1 MEKYLLNLREL
12 FSQDKKIIYKALLEK
27 KDWINKSFYVVGSL
41 STNEDLEDIFDNR
54 LRFKKLYINPELK
67 QDIRDE
73 ELKQVQEFRVLYL
86 FNNPPEVIANDEF
99 VIKYDFSY
107 LLDREYKMLFANFY
121 PCLNKDEILQKEED
135 RFVQIMKLFMSK
147 DLGDNVILMN
157 NQELTSSCF
166 YCKVIKEIQVN
177 KNLLDGY
184 LIQLRLAFQKL
195 NIPLVEVK

>member
-1 MEKYLLNLREL
+1 MEKNLLNLREL
-12 FSQDKKIIYKALLEK
+12 FSEDKKIIYKALLEK

-41 STNEDLEDIFDNR
+41 STNEDLEDIFDNKI
-54 LRFKKLYINPELK
+54 RFKRLYINPELK
-67 QDIRDE
+67 KDIQDE
-73 ELKQVQEFRVLYL
+73 ELKQVEDFRVLYL
-86 FNNPPEVIANDEF
+86 FDNPPEIVSNDEF

-121 PCLNKDEILQKEED
+121 PCLNKEEILQKEED

-177 KNLLDGY
+177 SNLLEGY
-184 LIQLRLAFQKL
+184 LIQLRLTCQKL

>member
-1 MEKYLLNLREL
+1 MEKNLLNLREL
-12 FSQDKKIIYKALLEK
+12 FSEDKKIIYKALLEK
-27 KDWINKSFYVVGSL
+27 KDWINKSFYVVGNL

-54 LRFKKLYINPELK
+54 IRFKRLYINPELK
-67 QDIRDE
+67 KDIQDE
-73 ELKQVQEFRVLYL
+73 ELKQVDDFRVLYL
-86 FNNPPEVIANDEF
+86 FDKPPEIVSNDEF

-121 PCLNKDEILQKEED
+121 PCLNKEEILQKEED

-177 KNLLDGY
+177 SNLLEGY
-184 LIQLRLAFQKL
+184 LIQLRLTCQKL

>member
-1 MEKYLLNLREL
+1 MEKNLLNLREL
-12 FSQDKKIIYKALLEK
+12 FSEDKKIIYKALLEK
-27 KDWINKSFYVVGSL
+27 KDWINKSFYVVGNL

-54 LRFKKLYINPELK
+54 IRFKRLYINPELK
-67 QDIRDE
+67 KDIQDE
-73 ELKQVQEFRVLYL
+73 ELKQVEDFRVLYL
-86 FNNPPEVIANDEF
+86 FDNPPEIVSNDEF

-121 PCLNKDEILQKEED
+121 PCLNKEEILQKEED

-177 KNLLDGY
+177 SNLLEGY
-184 LIQLRLAFQKL
+184 LIQLRLTCQKL
-195 NIPLVEVK
+195 NISLVEVK

>member
-1 MEKYLLNLREL
+1 MEKNLLNLREL
-12 FSQDKKIIYKALLEK
+12 FSEDKKIIYKALLEK
-27 KDWINKSFYVVGSL
+27 KDWINKSFYVVGNL

-54 LRFKKLYINPELK
+54 IRFKRLYINPELK
-67 QDIRDE
+67 KDIQDE
-73 ELKQVQEFRVLYL
+73 ELKQVEDFRELYL
-86 FNNPPEVIANDEF
+86 FDNPPEIVSNDEF

-121 PCLNKDEILQKEED
+121 PCLNKEEILQKEED

-177 KNLLDGY
+177 SNLLEGY
-184 LIQLRLAFQKL
+184 LIQLRLTCQKL

>member
-12 FSQDKKIIYKALLEK
+12 FSEDKKIIYKALLEK
-27 KDWINKSFYVVGSL
+27 KDWINKSFYVVGNL

-54 LRFKKLYINPELK
+54 IRFKRLYINPELK
-67 QDIRDE
+67 KDIQDE
-73 ELKQVQEFRVLYL
+73 ELKQVEDFRVLYL
-86 FNNPPEVIANDEF
+86 FDNPPEIISNDEF

-121 PCLNKDEILQKEED
+121 PCLNKEEILQKEED

-177 KNLLDGY
+177 SNLLEGY
-184 LIQLRLAFQKL
+184 LIQLRLTCQKL
-195 NIPLVEVK
+195 NISLVEVK

>member
-12 FSQDKKIIYKALLEK
+12 FSEDKKIIYKALLEK
-27 KDWINKSFYVVGSL
+27 KDWINKSFYVLGNL

-54 LRFKKLYINPELK
+54 IRFKRLYINPELK
-67 QDIRDE
+67 KDIQDE
-73 ELKQVQEFRVLYL
+73 ELKQVEDFRVLYL
-86 FNNPPEVIANDEF
+86 FDNPPEIVSNDEF

-121 PCLNKDEILQKEED
+121 PCLNKEEILQKEED

-177 KNLLDGY
+177 SNLLEGY
-184 LIQLRLAFQKL
+184 LIQLRLTCQKL

>member
-41 STNEDLEDIFDNR
+41 LTNEDLEDIFDNR

-67 QDIRDE
+67 QDIQDE

-147 DLGDNVILMN
+147 DLGDNVILMDD
-157 NQELTSSCF
+157 QELTSSCF

-184 LIQLRLAFQKL
+184 LIQLRLACQKL

>member
-1 MEKYLLNLREL
+1 MNLREL
-12 FSQDKKIIYKALLEK
+12 FSEDKKIIYKALLEK
-27 KDWINKSFYVVGSL
+27 KDWINKSFYVVGNL

-54 LRFKKLYINPELK
+54 IRFKRLYINPELK
-67 QDIRDE
+67 KDIQDE
-73 ELKQVQEFRVLYL
+73 ELKQVEDFRVLYL
-86 FNNPPEVIANDEF
+86 FDNPPEIVSNDEF

-121 PCLNKDEILQKEED
+121 PCLNKEEILQKEED
-135 RFVQIMKLFMSK
+135 RFVKIMKLFMSK

-177 KNLLDGY
+177 TNLLEGY
-184 LIQLRLAFQKL
+184 LIQLRLTCQKL

>member
-67 QDIRDE
+67 QDIQDE

-121 PCLNKDEILQKEED
+121 PCLNKNEILQKEED

-177 KNLLDGY
+177 KNLLGGY
-184 LIQLRLAFQKL
+184 LIQLRLACQKL

>member
-12 FSQDKKIIYKALLEK
+12 FSEDKKIIYKALLEK
-27 KDWINKSFYVVGSL
+27 KDWINKTFYVVGNL

-54 LRFKKLYINPELK
+54 IRFKRLYINPELK
-67 QDIRDE
+67 KDIQDE
-73 ELKQVQEFRVLYL
+73 ELKQVEDFRVLYL
-86 FNNPPEVIANDEF
+86 FDNPPEIVSNDEF

-121 PCLNKDEILQKEED
+121 PCLNKEEILQKEED

-177 KNLLDGY
+177 SNLLEGY
-184 LIQLRLAFQKL
+184 LIQLRLTCQKL
-195 NIPLVEVK
+195 NISLVEVK

>member
-12 FSQDKKIIYKALLEK
+12 FSEDKKIIYKALLEK
-27 KDWINKSFYVVGSL
+27 KDWINKSFYVVGNL

-54 LRFKKLYINPELK
+54 IRFKRLYINPELK
-67 QDIRDE
+67 KDIQDE
-73 ELKQVQEFRVLYL
+73 ELKQVEDFRVLYL
-86 FNNPPEVIANDEF
+86 FDNPPEIVSNDEF

-121 PCLNKDEILQKEED
+121 PCLNKEEILQKEED

-157 NQELTSSCF
+157 NQELTSSGF

-177 KNLLDGY
+177 SNLLEGY
-184 LIQLRLAFQKL
+184 LIQLRLTCQKL

>member
-41 STNEDLEDIFDNR
+41 SSNEDLEDIFDNR

-107 LLDREYKMLFANFY
+107 LLDREYKILFANFY

-184 LIQLRLAFQKL
+184 LIQLRLACQKL

>member
-12 FSQDKKIIYKALLEK
+12 FSEDKKIIYKALLEK
-27 KDWINKSFYVVGSL
+27 KDWINKSFYVVGNL

-54 LRFKKLYINPELK
+54 IRFKRLYINPELK
-67 QDIRDE
+67 KNIQDE
-73 ELKQVQEFRVLYL
+73 ELKQVEDFRVLYL
-86 FNNPPEVIANDEF
+86 FDNPPEIVSNDEF

-121 PCLNKDEILQKEED
+121 PCLNKEEILQKEED

-177 KNLLDGY
+177 SNLLEGY
-184 LIQLRLAFQKL
+184 LIQLRLTCQKL

>member
-1 MEKYLLNLREL
+1 MEKNLLNLREL
-12 FSQDKKIIYKALLEK
+12 FSEDKKIIYKALLEK
-27 KDWINKSFYVVGSL
+27 KDWINKSFYVVGNL

-54 LRFKKLYINPELK
+54 IRFKRLYINPELK
-67 QDIRDE
+67 KDIQDE
-73 ELKQVQEFRVLYL
+73 ELKQVEDFRVLYL
-86 FNNPPEVIANDEF
+86 FDNPPEIVSNDEF

-121 PCLNKDEILQKEED
+121 PCLNKEEILQKEED

-147 DLGDNVILMN
+147 DLGNNVILMN

-177 KNLLDGY
+177 SNLLEGY
-184 LIQLRLAFQKL
+184 LIQLRLTCQKL

>member
-12 FSQDKKIIYKALLEK
+12 FSEDKKIIYKALLEK
-27 KDWINKSFYVVGSL
+27 KDWINKSFYVVGNL
-41 STNEDLEDIFDNR
+41 STNDDLEDIFDNR
-54 LRFKKLYINPELK
+54 IRFKRLYINPELK
-67 QDIRDE
+67 KDIQDE
-73 ELKQVQEFRVLYL
+73 ELKQVEDFRVLYL
-86 FNNPPEVIANDEF
+86 FDNPPEIVSNDEF

-121 PCLNKDEILQKEED
+121 PCLNKEEILQKEED

-177 KNLLDGY
+177 SNLLEGY
-184 LIQLRLAFQKL
+184 LIQLRLTCQKL

>member
-12 FSQDKKIIYKALLEK
+12 FSEDKKIIYKALLEK
-27 KDWINKSFYVVGSL
+27 KDWINKSFYVLGNL

-54 LRFKKLYINPELK
+54 IRFKRLYINPELK
-67 QDIRDE
+67 KDIQDE
-73 ELKQVQEFRVLYL
+73 ELKQVDDFRVLYL
-86 FNNPPEVIANDEF
+86 FDNPPEIVSNDEF

-121 PCLNKDEILQKEED
+121 PCLNKEEILQKEED

-147 DLGDNVILMN
+147 DLGDNVILIN

-177 KNLLDGY
+177 SNLLEGY
-184 LIQLRLAFQKL
+184 LIQLRLTCQKL

>member
-12 FSQDKKIIYKALLEK
+12 FSEDKKIIYKALLEK
-27 KDWINKSFYVVGSL
+27 KDWINKSFYVVGNL

-54 LRFKKLYINPELK
+54 IRFKRLYINPELK
-67 QDIRDE
+67 KDIQDE
-73 ELKQVQEFRVLYL
+73 ELKQVEDFRVLYL
-86 FNNPPEVIANDEF
+86 FDNPPEIVSNDEF

-121 PCLNKDEILQKEED
+121 PCLNKEEILQKEED

-177 KNLLDGY
+177 SNLLEGY
-184 LIQLRLAFQKL
+184 LIQLRLTCQKL
-195 NIPLVEVK
+195 NISLVEVK

>member
-12 FSQDKKIIYKALLEK
+12 FSEDKKIIYKALLEK
-27 KDWINKSFYVVGSL
+27 KDWINKSFYVVGNL

-54 LRFKKLYINPELK
+54 IRFKRLYINPELK
-67 QDIRDE
+67 KDIQDE
-73 ELKQVQEFRVLYL
+73 ELKQVEDFRVLYL
-86 FNNPPEVIANDEF
+86 FDNPPEIVSNDEF
-99 VIKYDFSY
+99 GIKYDFSY

-121 PCLNKDEILQKEED
+121 PCLNKEEILQKEED

-177 KNLLDGY
+177 SNLLEGY
-184 LIQLRLAFQKL
+184 LIQLRLTCQKL

>member
-41 STNEDLEDIFDNR
+41 SSNEDLEDIFDNR

-67 QDIRDE
+67 QDIQDE

-184 LIQLRLAFQKL
+184 LIQLRLACQKL

>member
-1 MEKYLLNLREL
+1 MEKNLLNLREL
-12 FSQDKKIIYKALLEK
+12 FSEDKKIIYKALLEK
-27 KDWINKSFYVVGSL
+27 QDWINKSFYVVGNL

-54 LRFKKLYINPELK
+54 IRFKRLYINPELK
-67 QDIRDE
+67 KDIQDE
-73 ELKQVQEFRVLYL
+73 ELKQVEDFRVLYL
-86 FNNPPEVIANDEF
+86 FDNPPEIVSNDEF

-121 PCLNKDEILQKEED
+121 PCLNKEEILQKEED

-177 KNLLDGY
+177 SNLLEGY
-184 LIQLRLAFQKL
+184 LIQLRLTCQKL

>member
-12 FSQDKKIIYKALLEK
+12 FSEDKKIIYKALLEK
-27 KDWINKSFYVVGSL
+27 KDWINKSFYIVGNL

-54 LRFKKLYINPELK
+54 IRFKRLYINPELK
-67 QDIRDE
+67 KDIQDE
-73 ELKQVQEFRVLYL
+73 ELKQVEDFRVLYL
-86 FNNPPEVIANDEF
+86 FDNPPEIVSNDEF

-121 PCLNKDEILQKEED
+121 PCLNKEEILQKEED
-135 RFVQIMKLFMSK
+135 RFVQIMKLFMNK

-177 KNLLDGY
+177 SNLLEGY
-184 LIQLRLAFQKL
+184 LIQLRLTCQKL

>member
-1 MEKYLLNLREL
+1 M
-12 FSQDKKIIYKALLEK
+12 
-27 KDWINKSFYVVGSL
+27 
-41 STNEDLEDIFDNR
+41 
-54 LRFKKLYINPELK
+54 
-67 QDIRDE
+67 
-73 ELKQVQEFRVLYL
+73 
-86 FNNPPEVIANDEF
+86 
-99 VIKYDFSY
+99 IKYDFSY

-121 PCLNKDEILQKEED
+121 PCLNKEEILQKEED

-177 KNLLDGY
+177 SNLLEGY
-184 LIQLRLAFQKL
+184 LIQLRLTCQKL

>member
-12 FSQDKKIIYKALLEK
+12 FSEDKKIIYKALLEK
-27 KDWINKSFYVVGSL
+27 KDWINKSFYVVGNL

-54 LRFKKLYINPELK
+54 IRFKRLYINPELK
-67 QDIRDE
+67 KDIQDD
-73 ELKQVQEFRVLYL
+73 ELKQVEDFRVLYL
-86 FNNPPEVIANDEF
+86 FDNPPEIVSNDEF

-121 PCLNKDEILQKEED
+121 PCLNKEEILQKEED

-147 DLGDNVILMN
+147 DLGDNVILIN

-177 KNLLDGY
+177 SNLLEGY
-184 LIQLRLAFQKL
+184 LIQLRLTCQKL

>member
-12 FSQDKKIIYKALLEK
+12 FSEDKKIIYKALLEK
-27 KDWINKSFYVVGSL
+27 KDWINKSFYVVGNL

-54 LRFKKLYINPELK
+54 IRFKRLYINPELK
-67 QDIRDE
+67 KDIQDE
-73 ELKQVQEFRVLYL
+73 ELKQVEDFRVLYL
-86 FNNPPEVIANDEF
+86 FDNPPEIVSNDEF

-121 PCLNKDEILQKEED
+121 PCLNKEEILQKEED

-166 YCKVIKEIQVN
+166 YSKVIKEIQVN
-177 KNLLDGY
+177 SNLLEGY
-184 LIQLRLAFQKL
+184 LIQLRLTCQKL

>member
-135 RFVQIMKLFMSK
+135 RFVQMMKLFMSK

-184 LIQLRLAFQKL
+184 LIQLRLACQKL

>member
-1 MEKYLLNLREL
+1 MEKNLLNLREL
-12 FSQDKKIIYKALLEK
+12 FSEDKKIIYKALLEK
-27 KDWINKSFYVVGSL
+27 KDWINKSFYVVGNL

-54 LRFKKLYINPELK
+54 IRFKRLYINSELK
-67 QDIRDE
+67 KDIQDE
-73 ELKQVQEFRVLYL
+73 ELKQVEDFRVLYL
-86 FNNPPEVIANDEF
+86 FDNPPEIVSNDEF

-121 PCLNKDEILQKEED
+121 PCLNKEEILQKEED

-177 KNLLDGY
+177 SNLLEGY
-184 LIQLRLAFQKL
+184 LIQLRLTCQKL

>member
-12 FSQDKKIIYKALLEK
+12 FSEDKKIIYKALLEK
-27 KDWINKSFYVVGSL
+27 KDWINKSFYVVGNL

-54 LRFKKLYINPELK
+54 IRFKRLYINPELK
-67 QDIRDE
+67 KDIQDE
-73 ELKQVQEFRVLYL
+73 ELKQVEDFRVLYL
-86 FNNPPEVIANDEF
+86 FDNPPEIVSNDEF

-121 PCLNKDEILQKEED
+121 PCLNKEEILQKEED
-135 RFVQIMKLFMSK
+135 RFVQIMKLFMSI

-177 KNLLDGY
+177 SNLLEGY
-184 LIQLRLAFQKL
+184 LIQLRLTCQKL

>member
-67 QDIRDE
+67 QDIQDE

-121 PCLNKDEILQKEED
+121 PCLNKNEILQKEED

-166 YCKVIKEIQVN
+166 YCNVIKEIQVN

-184 LIQLRLAFQKL
+184 LIQLRLACQKL

>member
-41 STNEDLEDIFDNR
+41 SSNEDLEDIFDNR

-184 LIQLRLAFQKL
+184 LIQLRLACQKL

>member
-12 FSQDKKIIYKALLEK
+12 FSEDKKIIYKALLEK
-27 KDWINKSFYVVGSL
+27 KDWINKSFYIVGNL

-54 LRFKKLYINPELK
+54 IRFKRLYINPELK
-67 QDIRDE
+67 KDIQDE
-73 ELKQVQEFRVLYL
+73 ELKQVEDFRVLYL
-86 FNNPPEVIANDEF
+86 FDNPPEIVSNDEF

-121 PCLNKDEILQKEED
+121 PCLNKEEILQKEED

-177 KNLLDGY
+177 KNLLEGY
-184 LIQLRLAFQKL
+184 LIQLRLTCQKL

>member
-12 FSQDKKIIYKALLEK
+12 FSEDKKIIYKALLEK
-27 KDWINKSFYVVGSL
+27 KDWINKSFYVVGNL

-54 LRFKKLYINPELK
+54 VRFKRLYINPELK
-67 QDIRDE
+67 KDIQDE
-73 ELKQVQEFRVLYL
+73 ELKQVEDFRVLYL
-86 FNNPPEVIANDEF
+86 FDNPPEIVSNDEF

-121 PCLNKDEILQKEED
+121 PCLNKEEILQKEED

-157 NQELTSSCF
+157 SQELTSSCF

-177 KNLLDGY
+177 SNLLEGY
-184 LIQLRLAFQKL
+184 LIQLRLTCQKL

>member
-12 FSQDKKIIYKALLEK
+12 FSEDKKIIYKALLEK
-27 KDWINKSFYVVGSL
+27 KDWINKSFYIVGNL

-54 LRFKKLYINPELK
+54 IRFKRLYINPKLK
-67 QDIRDE
+67 KDIQDE
-73 ELKQVQEFRVLYL
+73 ELKQVDDFRVLYL
-86 FNNPPEVIANDEF
+86 FDNPPEIVSNDEF

-121 PCLNKDEILQKEED
+121 PCLNKEEILQKEED

-147 DLGDNVILMN
+147 DLGDNVILIN

-177 KNLLDGY
+177 SNLLEGY
-184 LIQLRLAFQKL
+184 LIQLRLTCQKL

>member
-1 MEKYLLNLREL
+1 MEKNLLNLREL
-12 FSQDKKIIYKALLEK
+12 FSEDKKIIYKALLEK
-27 KDWINKSFYVVGSL
+27 KDWINKSFYVVGNL

-54 LRFKKLYINPELK
+54 IRFKRLYINPELK
-67 QDIRDE
+67 KDIQDE
-73 ELKQVQEFRVLYL
+73 ELKQVEDFIVLYL
-86 FNNPPEVIANDEF
+86 FDNPPEIVSNDEF

-121 PCLNKDEILQKEED
+121 PCLNKEEILQKEED

-177 KNLLDGY
+177 SNLLEGY
-184 LIQLRLAFQKL
+184 LIQLRLTCQKL

>member
-12 FSQDKKIIYKALLEK
+12 FSEDKKIIYKALLEK
-27 KDWINKSFYVVGSL
+27 KDWINKSFYIVGNL

-54 LRFKKLYINPELK
+54 IRFKRLYINPELK
-67 QDIRDE
+67 KDIQDE
-73 ELKQVQEFRVLYL
+73 ELKQVEDFRVLYL
-86 FNNPPEVIANDEF
+86 FDNPPEIVSNDEF

-121 PCLNKDEILQKEED
+121 PCLNKEEILQKEED

-184 LIQLRLAFQKL
+184 LIQLRLTCQKL

>member
-12 FSQDKKIIYKALLEK
+12 FSEDKKIIYKALLEK
-27 KDWINKSFYVVGSL
+27 KDWINKSFYVVGNL

-54 LRFKKLYINPELK
+54 IRFKRLYINPELK
-67 QDIRDE
+67 KNIQDE
-73 ELKQVQEFRVLYL
+73 ELKQVEDFRVLYL
-86 FNNPPEVIANDEF
+86 FDNPPEIVSNDEF

-121 PCLNKDEILQKEED
+121 PCLNKEEILQKEED
-135 RFVQIMKLFMSK
+135 RFVQIMKLFMNK

-177 KNLLDGY
+177 TNLLEGY
-184 LIQLRLAFQKL
+184 LIQLRLTCQKL

>member
-12 FSQDKKIIYKALLEK
+12 FSEDKKIIYKALLEK
-27 KDWINKSFYVVGSL
+27 KDWINKSFYVVGNL

-54 LRFKKLYINPELK
+54 IRFKRLYINPELK
-67 QDIRDE
+67 KDIKDE
-73 ELKQVQEFRVLYL
+73 ELKQVEDFRVLYL
-86 FNNPPEVIANDEF
+86 FDNPPEIVSNDEF

-121 PCLNKDEILQKEED
+121 PCLNKEEILQKEED

-177 KNLLDGY
+177 SNLLEGY
-184 LIQLRLAFQKL
+184 LIQLRLTCQKL

>member
-12 FSQDKKIIYKALLEK
+12 FSKDKKIIYKALLDK

-41 STNEDLEDIFDNR
+41 SSNEDLEDIFDNR

-67 QDIRDE
+67 QDIQDE

-184 LIQLRLAFQKL
+184 LIQLRLACQKL

>member
-12 FSQDKKIIYKALLEK
+12 FSEDKKIIYKALLEK
-27 KDWINKSFYVVGSL
+27 KDWINKSFYVLGNL

-54 LRFKKLYINPELK
+54 IRFKRLYINPELK
-67 QDIRDE
+67 KDIQDE
-73 ELKQVQEFRVLYL
+73 ELKQVDDFRVLYL
-86 FNNPPEVIANDEF
+86 FDNPPEIVSNDEF

-121 PCLNKDEILQKEED
+121 PCLNKEEILQKEED

-147 DLGDNVILMN
+147 DLGDNVILIN

-177 KNLLDGY
+177 SNLLEGY
-184 LIQLRLAFQKL
+184 LIQLHLTCQKL